1 MANDIYIGING
12 GATRTTLVAV
22 TPDLT
27 QLAKVES
34 GPTNYH
40 NIGLAATRANL
51 SEGLSQLAQTLNMPM
66 GSFAGIGAG
75 LAGVD
80 RPEDQALI
88 REVFRSIVPNMPL
101 VVENDAIP
109 ALMAGA
115 GERYGVI
122 TISGTGSITYG
133 VNRAGDLLRCGGW
146 GYFLDEG
153 SGYDIAREAIR
164 AVADAT
170 DEAAPTTLLTERL
183 LARLNLPNPQALIPW
198 LYAPERTVTEVAG
211 AAAEAVML
219 IDDDLT
225 ARRII
230 VQAADR
236 LAKAAMTVARRLD
249 FEVSAFPVV
258 MSGGLFDNCE
268 LLRLRF
274 AYTVRTL
281 YPRAEIIH
289 AARSAAVGAAMLV
302 LAKEGLSAK
311 FEMGGIP
318 VVVADRRATEQR
330 SILTMHAGSRP
341 TLELLST
348 MNWEDS
354 RIGAILAP
362 QLPQLAALIDEAA
375 PRFKQGGRVIMAGAG
390 TSGRLAVLDAVE
402 CRPTFGVTPE
412 QVMGILA
419 GGNDAMMNSIEGAED
434 DEAEG
439 RAQIAGRDVGDLDT
453 VIGVAASGST
463 PFVIGI
469 LKEAA
474 ERGALTGS
482 ITNVV
487 DAPISRLAQYP
498 LVAAT
503 GPEVLTG
510 STRLRAGTAQ
520 KLLLNM
526 LTTGIMVRAGRTL
539 DNLMI
544 DMAASNLKLN
554 HRAKVIVQD
563 ATGLSIEQAAILLA
577 EADGNIRHAIESG
590 LTKG

>member
-27 QLAKVES
+27 QLAKIES

-40 NIGLAATRANL
+40 NIGLEATRANL
-51 SEGLSQLAQTLNMPM
+51 VDGLSRLAQRVQVPLT
-66 GSFAGIGAG
+66 SFAGIGAG

-80 RPEDQALI
+80 RPEDQAI
-88 REVFRSIVPNMPL
+88 MREIFQSITPNIPL

-164 AVADAT
+164 AVADAH
-170 DEAAPTTLLTERL
+170 DQAAPATLLTKRL

-198 LYAPERTVTEVAG
+198 LYAAERTVTEVAWI
-211 AAAEAVML
+211 AAEAVL
-219 IDDDLT
+219 LLDSDLT
-225 ARRII
+225 ARRVI

-236 LAKAAMTVARRLD
+236 LAKAATTVAQRLN
-249 FEVSAFPVV
+249 FKGATFPVV

-274 AYTVRTL
+274 ASMVKTL
-281 YPRAEIIH
+281 YPRAAMLH
-289 AARSAAVGAAMLV
+289 ADRSAAIGAAMLV
-302 LAKEGLSAK
+302 LAKAVPAAK
-311 FEMGGIP
+311 FEAGGISVFIP
-318 VVVADRRATEQR
+318 DRRATEQR
-330 SILTMHAGSRP
+330 NILTMQIGSRP
-341 TLELLST
+341 TLELLSI

-354 RIGAILAP
+354 RIGAILAS

-375 PRFKQGGRVIMAGAG
+375 PRFREGGRIIMAGAG

-402 CRPTFGVTPE
+402 CRPTFGVMPE

-419 GGNDAMMNSIEGAED
+419 GGEGAMMNSIEGAED
-434 DEAEG
+434 DVAEG
-439 RAQIAGRDVGDLDT
+439 QAQIARRDVGKLDT

-469 LKEAA
+469 LKEATQ
-474 ERGALTGS
+474 RGALTAS
-482 ITNVV
+482 IANVV
-487 DAPISRLAQYP
+487 DAPISRLAQYS

-544 DMAASNLKLN
+544 DMAASNLKLS

-563 ATGLSIEQAAILLA
+563 ATGLSFEQAADLLV
-577 EADGNIRHAIESG
+577 ESDGNIRRAIELG
-590 LTKG
+590 LMKG